1 VRFDVVRSGHADLF
15 VLSIRAAQRE
25 SLVRSYGS
33 LKLMAPKVSC
43 IVIVYNG
50 EKFLAEAIASVL
62 AQSLVD
68 WELLV
73 VDDGSTDTSYQIAQR
88 FAQTSPDKIRSL
100 RHADGQNHGMSA
112 TRNLGLSHASGEYIA
127 FLDADDVWLPNKLA
141 SQVAILDAQ
150 PSVGA
155 TYGRALIWYSW
166 AGENAKETDFF
177 YELGVRPD
185 QVYHPPTLLLSQ
197 LLNVYQSPTSTGC
210 LLRRT
215 LVNEVGGF
223 EPAFRGMFE
232 DAVFFAKALLMA
244 PFFVSGEVLFK
255 YRQHSSSAGAVSAA
269 ANRDAWARLRFLTWF
284 KKFLRKTAADPRVF
298 KLVRSLIR
306 KQLRLLASQTLKAI
320 FGKQKAILRRL
331 MPS

>member
-1 VRFDVVRSGHADLF
+1 
-15 VLSIRAAQRE
+15 
-25 SLVRSYGS
+25 
-33 LKLMAPKVSC
+33 MAPEVSC

-50 EKFLAEAIASVL
+50 EEFLAEAIASVL

-88 FAQTSPDKIRSL
+88 FAQNSPGKIRSL

-112 TRNLGLSHASGEYIA
+112 TRNLGLSHGSGEYIA

-141 SQVAILDAQ
+141 AQVAILDAQ

-166 AGENAKETDFF
+166 AGENAIETDYF

-223 EPAFRGMFE
+223 EPAFKGMFE
-232 DAVFFAKALLMA
+232 DAAFFAKALLIA
-244 PFFVSGEVLFK
+244 PFFVSAEVLFK

-269 ANRDAWARLRFLTWF
+269 TNRDAWARFRFLTWF
-284 KKFLRKTAADPRVF
+284 RRYLRDRISDPRVV

-306 KQLRLLASQTLKAI
+306 KQLRFLASQTLKAI